1 MNFHLPSFL
10 LGYGA
15 GASTVLLGRHLRPLL
30 LEIAT
35 VGWRFVDAVAARAA
49 IQQEDVE
56 DLFAEARARAR
67 AQARGR
73 GNGHAHGGA
82 ARQRSAE

>member
-1 MNFHLPSFL
+1 MKFHLPSFL

-15 GASTVLLGRHLRPLL
+15 GAGTVLLGRHLRPVL

-67 AQARGR
+67 ARARSR
-73 GNGHAHGGA
+73 AQGNGHVHQGA
-82 ARQRSAE
+82 E

>member
-15 GASTVLLGRHLRPLL
+15 GASTVLLGRHLRPVL
-30 LEIAT
+30 LEVAT
-35 VGWRFVDAVAARAA
+35 MGWRFVDAVVARAA
-49 IQQEDVE
+49 VQHEDVD

-67 AQARGR
+67 VHRRGEPKA
-73 GNGHAHGGA
+73 NTYTAE
-82 ARQRSAE
+82 RSAV